1 MRAFASYLTGIGIL
15 ASLMFVG
22 GAWTSP
28 GTGLQS
34 VDVHPAHAS
43 FGLAEGY
50 PDAAVPTTTST
61 IALPPGCSIPLEG
74 ATCAPTVVAGG
85 LEFPTPSED
94 SSDRLPAREVRA
106 QAPATTVPASPRRAL
121 APRDV
126 EVWRPVVEAHFAPTD
141 VTRAL
146 RIIFCESSGD
156 PNAKNPRSS
165 ASGLFQHLGRF
176 WPERSVKA
184 GVPGADIFDPSANVT
199 VAAWL
204 VYEGGGW
211 SHWNPSR
218 HCWG

>member
-1 MRAFASYLTGIGIL
+1 MRAFASYLTGLGLL

-28 GTGLQS
+28 ATSNLGE
-34 VDVHPAHAS
+34 VAVNPAHAS
-43 FGLAEGY
+43 FALADGFS
-50 PDAAVPTTTST
+50 AAVVPVTTTT
-61 IALPPGCSIPLEG
+61 ATLPPGCAIPRIG
-74 ATCAPTVVAGG
+74 ARCAPTVVAGG
-85 LEFPTPSED
+85 LDFPEPEESVVSE
-94 SSDRLPAREVRA
+94 RGVQAQPPAPVARK
-106 QAPATTVPASPRRAL
+106 L

-126 EVWRPVVEAHFAPTD
+126 EVWRPLVEAHFAPND
-141 VTRAL
+141 VAL
-146 RIIFCESSGD
+146 ALAVISCESSGD

-176 WPERSVKA
+176 WPQRSVKA
-184 GVPGADIFDPSANVT
+184 GLAGSDIFDPAANVA

>member
-1 MRAFASYLTGIGIL
+1 MRAFASYLAGLGIL

-28 GTGLQS
+28 ATANLET
-34 VDVHPAHAS
+34 VAVHPAHAS
-43 FGLAEGY
+43 LALVDGF
-50 PDAAVPTTTST
+50 AAVTGTTTT
-61 IALPPGCSIPLEG
+61 TTATLPPGCSIPRRG
-74 ATCAPTVVAGG
+74 AQCAPTVVAGG
-85 LEFPTPSED
+85 LEFPEPETEPED
-94 SSDRLPAREVRA
+94 SVVAKRAVQAQPPAA
-106 QAPATTVPASPRRAL
+106 ATRKL

-126 EVWRPVVEAHFAPTD
+126 EVWRPLVEAHFAPDD
-141 VTRAL
+141 VARAL
-146 RIIFCESSGD
+146 AVISCESSGD
-156 PNAKNPRSS
+156 PNAKNPKSS

-184 GVPGADIFDPSANVT
+184 GLAGADIFDPSANVA

>member
-1 MRAFASYLTGIGIL
+1 
-15 ASLMFVG
+15 MFVG

-28 GTGLQS
+28 ATTDLEAVS
-34 VDVHPAHAS
+34 VHPAHAS
-43 FGLAEGY
+43 LALSDEFS
-50 PDAAVPTTTST
+50 AVVATTTT
-61 IALPPGCSIPLEG
+61 TTATLPPGCAIPLLD
-74 ATCAPTVVAGG
+74 AQCAPTVVAGG
-85 LEFPTPSED
+85 LEFPEPEE
-94 SSDRLPAREVRA
+94 PAVARRA
-106 QAPATTVPASPRRAL
+106 VQAQPPATTSRKL

-126 EVWRPVVEAHFAPTD
+126 EAWRPLVEAHFAPSD
-141 VTRAL
+141 VARAL
-146 RIIFCESSGD
+146 AVISCESSGD

-176 WPERSVKA
+176 WAERSVKA
-184 GVPGADIFDPSANVT
+184 GVPGADIFDPTANVT

>member
-1 MRAFASYLTGIGIL
+1 MRALASYLAGLGIL

-28 GTGLQS
+28 ATADLER
-34 VDVHPAHAS
+34 VAVHPAHAS
-43 FGLAEGY
+43 FSLVDGFVALTG
-50 PDAAVPTTTST
+50 TTTT
-61 IALPPGCSIPLEG
+61 TTATLPPGCAIPLRG
-74 ATCAPTVVAGG
+74 AQCAPTVVAGG
-85 LEFPTPSED
+85 LEFPEPESKPDE
-94 SSDRLPAREVRA
+94 PVVAKRA
-106 QAPATTVPASPRRAL
+106 VQAQPPATRRL

-126 EVWRPVVEAHFAPTD
+126 EVWRPLVEAHFAPGD
-141 VTRAL
+141 VARAL
-146 RIIFCESSGD
+146 AVISCESSGD
-156 PNAKNPRSS
+156 PDAKNPKSS

-184 GVPGADIFDPSANVT
+184 GLAGADIFDPSANVA

>member
-1 MRAFASYLTGIGIL
+1 
-15 ASLMFVG
+15 MFVG

-28 GTGLQS
+28 ETTDLETVS
-34 VDVHPAHAS
+34 VHPAHAS
-43 FGLAEGY
+43 FALADGFS
-50 PDAAVPTTTST
+50 AVVGTTTT
-61 IALPPGCSIPLEG
+61 TTATLPPGCAIPRRG
-74 ATCAPTVVAGG
+74 AECAPTVVAGG
-85 LEFPTPSED
+85 LEFPEPDPEEPVVAK
-94 SSDRLPAREVRA
+94 RGVQAQPAA
-106 QAPATTVPASPRRAL
+106 QAARKL

-126 EVWRPVVEAHFAPTD
+126 EVWRPLVEAHFAPSE
-141 VTRAL
+141 VARAL
-146 RIIFCESSGD
+146 AVISCESSGD

-176 WPERSVKA
+176 WAERSVKA
-184 GVPGADIFDPSANVT
+184 GLPGADIFDPASNVA

>member
-1 MRAFASYLTGIGIL
+1 
-15 ASLMFVG
+15 MFVG

-28 GTGLQS
+28 ATTELETVS
-34 VDVHPAHAS
+34 VHPTHAS
-43 FGLAEGY
+43 FALSAEF
-50 PDAAVPTTTST
+50 AAVVATTTTT
-61 IALPPGCSIPLEG
+61 IGSLPPGCDIPRVG
-74 ATCAPTVVAGG
+74 ARCAPTVVAGG
-85 LEFPTPSED
+85 LEFPAPEPD
-94 SSDRLPAREVRA
+94 EPVVAERAVQAQPPAPTA
-106 QAPATTVPASPRRAL
+106 RRL

-126 EVWRPVVEAHFAPTD
+126 ETWRPLVEAHFAPED

-146 RIIFCESSGD
+146 AVISCESSGD

-184 GVPGADIFDPSANVT
+184 GVPGADIFDPTANVT

>member
-1 MRAFASYLTGIGIL
+1 
-15 ASLMFVG
+15 MFVG

-28 GTGLQS
+28 ATAELETVS
-34 VDVHPAHAS
+34 VHAAHAS
-43 FGLAEGY
+43 FGLSDEFS
-50 PDAAVPTTTST
+50 AVVATTTTT
-61 IALPPGCSIPLEG
+61 IATLPPGCDIPRVG
-74 ATCAPTVVAGG
+74 ARCAPTVVAGG
-85 LEFPTPSED
+85 LEFPEPEPD
-94 SSDRLPAREVRA
+94 EPVVA
-106 QAPATTVPASPRRAL
+106 QRSVQAQPPATTARRL

-126 EVWRPVVEAHFAPTD
+126 EVWRPLVEAHFAPED

-146 RIIFCESSGD
+146 AVISCESSGD

-176 WPERSVKA
+176 WPERSVEA
-184 GVPGADIFDPSANVT
+184 GVPGADIFDPTANVT

>member
-1 MRAFASYLTGIGIL
+1 MRAIASYLAGLGIL

-28 GTGLQS
+28 SAADLTS
-34 VDVHPAHAS
+34 ISVHPVHAS
-43 FGLAEGY
+43 FALADEFS
-50 PDAAVPTTTST
+50 AVVSTTTT
-61 IALPPGCSIPLEG
+61 TTAVLPPGCAIPRVG
-74 ATCAPTVVAGG
+74 AQCAPTVVAGG
-85 LEFPTPSED
+85 LEFPEPEEPVEP
-94 SSDRLPAREVRA
+94 RVVRS
-106 QAPATTVPASPRRAL
+106 QPPAPAPRRL
-121 APRDV
+121 APRNV
-126 EVWRPVVEAHFAPTD
+126 EVWRPLVEAHFAPAD
-141 VTRAL
+141 VARAL
-146 RIIFCESSGD
+146 AVISCESSGD
-156 PNAKNPRSS
+156 PDAKNPRSS

-184 GVPGADIFDPSANVT
+184 GLPGVDIFDPSANVA

>member
-1 MRAFASYLTGIGIL
+1 MRAFASYLAGLGIL

-28 GTGLQS
+28 ATAGLES
-34 VDVHPAHAS
+34 VEVHPFHAS
-43 FGLAEGY
+43 FALVDEFSDVVG
-50 PDAAVPTTTST
+50 TTTT
-61 IALPPGCSIPLEG
+61 TMATLPPGCAIPQLG
-74 ATCAPTVVAGG
+74 AQCAPTVVAGG
-85 LEFPTPSED
+85 LDFPEPEPEPEPVVAK
-94 SSDRLPAREVRA
+94 RGVQA
-106 QAPATTVPASPRRAL
+106 QAAAPTARRL

-126 EVWRPVVEAHFAPTD
+126 EVWRPLVEAHFAPGD
-141 VTRAL
+141 VARAL
-146 RIIFCESSGD
+146 AVISCESSGD

-184 GVPGADIFDPSANVT
+184 GLPGADIFDPASNVA

>member
-1 MRAFASYLTGIGIL
+1 MRAFASYLAGLGIL

-28 GTGLQS
+28 ATTNLEM
-34 VDVHPAHAS
+34 VDIHPAHAS
-43 FGLAEGY
+43 FALADEFS
-50 PDAAVPTTTST
+50 AVVGTTTT
-61 IALPPGCSIPLEG
+61 TTTAATLPLGCDIPQRG
-74 ATCAPTVVAGG
+74 ARCAPTVVAGG
-85 LEFPTPSED
+85 LEFPEPE
-94 SSDRLPAREVRA
+94 PEEQV
-106 QAPATTVPASPRRAL
+106 VERRAVQAQPPAAPTRRL

-126 EVWRPVVEAHFAPTD
+126 EVWRPLVEAHFAPAD
-141 VTRAL
+141 VARAL
-146 RIIFCESSGD
+146 AVISCESSGD

-176 WPERSVKA
+176 WAERSVKA
-184 GVPGADIFDPSANVT
+184 GLPGADIFDPSANVA

-204 VYEGGGW
+204 VYDGGGW

>member
-1 MRAFASYLTGIGIL
+1 MRAFASYLAGLGIL

-28 GTGLQS
+28 VTTDLETVS
-34 VDVHPAHAS
+34 VHPAHAS
-43 FGLAEGY
+43 FALADGFS
-50 PDAAVPTTTST
+50 AVVGTTTT
-61 IALPPGCSIPLEG
+61 TTATLPPGCAIPRRG
-74 ATCAPTVVAGG
+74 AECAPTVVAGG
-85 LEFPTPSED
+85 LEFPESEPEELAVAK
-94 SSDRLPAREVRA
+94 RGVQAQPPA
-106 QAPATTVPASPRRAL
+106 QAARKL

-126 EVWRPVVEAHFAPTD
+126 EVWRPLVEAHFAPKD
-141 VTRAL
+141 VARAL
-146 RIIFCESSGD
+146 AVISCESSGD

-176 WPERSVKA
+176 WEERSVKA
-184 GVPGADIFDPSANVT
+184 GLPGTDIFDPTANVA

>member
-1 MRAFASYLTGIGIL
+1 MRAFASYLAGLGIL

-28 GTGLQS
+28 ATGTLET
-34 VDVHPAHAS
+34 VDVHPVHAS
-43 FGLAEGY
+43 FALADGFS
-50 PDAAVPTTTST
+50 AVVETTTTT
-61 IALPPGCSIPLEG
+61 IAELPPGCAIPRLG
-74 ATCAPTVVAGG
+74 AACAPTVVAGG
-85 LEFPTPSED
+85 LEFPEPETEPE
-94 SSDRLPAREVRA
+94 
-106 QAPATTVPASPRRAL
+106 APAVAARTVQAQPPAQPATRL

-126 EVWRPVVEAHFAPTD
+126 EVWRPLVEAHFAPGD
-141 VTRAL
+141 VARAL
-146 RIIFCESSGD
+146 AVISCESSGD

-176 WPERSVKA
+176 WAERTADA
-184 GVPGADIFDPSANVT
+184 GLPGADIFDPSANVA

-218 HCWG
+218 HCWS